1 MNYALFP
8 TVYDNGVA
16 ETGVTAVVND
26 RDTSITV
33 PWDAGRTGS
42 KDIVWRITNDLGRE
56 VTVTVP
62 VTLTVNDG
70 STTAAYAKGAAV
82 IVGG

>member
-1 MNYALFP
+1 MNYALVP

-70 STTAAYAKGAAV
+70 STTATYAKGAAV